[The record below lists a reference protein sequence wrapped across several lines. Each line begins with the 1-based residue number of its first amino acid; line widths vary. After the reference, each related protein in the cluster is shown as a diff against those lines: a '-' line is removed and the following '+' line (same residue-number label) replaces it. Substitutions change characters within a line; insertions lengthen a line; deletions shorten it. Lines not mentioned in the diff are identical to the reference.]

1 MTTPKADLIRSLRL
15 DKVGENGGASIDS
28 DARRGLDRARDRKPG
43 RGLILA
49 GSLGALIAVA
59 ALAYVFAP
67 SASDQQA
74 GAPVAQPDA
83 ANAASPQRASTAI
96 ASSGLTA
103 SGYVVARRQA
113 TVAAEI
119 TGRLVEVRI
128 EEGQKVQ
135 QGQILALLDSDLARS
150 DLLVAQGRRA
160 AVAAQIDGARAAMA
174 DATEAEGRIKELFA
188 RGFSTRADVSRAE
201 ARTAAERS
209 ALAAVNANLGS
220 ADAEEQR
227 ARLQIERHVIRA
239 PFSGLVIGKNAQAGE
254 IISPVSAGAGFT
266 RTDIGTLVD
275 ISSIEVEVDVS
286 ERHVSRI
293 VPGQPVS
300 IQLVAYPERK
310 FGGTVI
316 AIVPAAD
323 RNRSTFRVRIRFN
336 EIEDGIFPEMA
347 AQVGFLSPQTRE
359 EKQ

>member
-1 MTTPKADLIRSLRL
+1 MSAPKADLIRSLRL
-15 DKVGENGGASIDS
+15 DRVGDTGAASMDSIARRDLDRMPKQARNRTWLVAGWLASLVAVAGLGYWFSS
-28 DARRGLDRARDRKPG
+28 DASDEASEAQTTSP
-43 RGLILA
+43 
-49 GSLGALIAVA
+49 S
-59 ALAYVFAP
+59 
-67 SASDQQA
+67 SASA
-74 GAPVAQPDA
+74 VTA
-83 ANAASPQRASTAI
+83 ATTSEALP
-96 ASSGLTA
+96 SSGLTA

-119 TGRLVEVRI
+119 TGRLIDVRI
-128 EEGQKVQ
+128 EEGQQVR
-135 QGQILALLDSDLARS
+135 QGDVLALLDSNLAES

-160 AVAAQIDGARAAMA
+160 AITAQIDGARAAMSEA
-174 DATEAEGRIKELFA
+174 EEAEGRIKALFD
-188 RGFSTRADVSRAE
+188 RGFSTRADLARAE
-201 ARTAAERS
+201 ARVASERS
-209 ALAAVNANLGS
+209 TLAAANANMGS
-220 ADAEEQR
+220 AAAEEQR
-227 ARLQIERHVIRA
+227 ARLQIARHVIRA

-266 RTDIGTLVD
+266 RTGIGTLVD

-310 FGGTVI
+310 FAGSVI

-336 EIEDGIFPEMA
+336 AIEDGIFPEMA
-347 AQVGFLSPQTRE
+347 AQVGFLSPQTR
-359 EKQ
+359 KDK